1 MLNRIITWAVAA
13 PAELAHDGARP
24 ALPIFFHAG
33 VPARIGALCA
43 LALLLG
49 AAPGCRTSP
58 QAKEQRF
65 LQRGQAQMAKKDYA
79 RAALEFRSAAQAMP
93 NDAEPYYQ
101 WGLAAL
107 GLGDGNNAV
116 QAFRKTLQ
124 LNPKHTAA
132 QLKMAELMVASRRKE
147 LVEEGAANLNT
158 VLAASPDNPEALDA
172 MALAEIELGKTQ
184 DAANRL
190 EATLEK
196 FPSHLSSSVALA
208 RLKLRDRNFPEA
220 EAVLKNAV
228 ASAPQSSPA
237 ALALGQLYVLLGQ
250 NDKAEA
256 GFRKAIALDPKNA
269 TALLGLASLQMAGK
283 RVDEADRTYRQVSA
297 LENKQLRPL
306 HAIFLYRNGKQ
317 DAGLAELEK
326 LAKSDP
332 EDRNVRTLL
341 VSAYLER
348 KRADR
353 ALDVLT
359 AAIKRNPKD
368 SVDLLQ
374 KSELDLQAGQVAQAE
389 QQLKQVL
396 HLEPNSAAAHYALA
410 GVYRKQGSRLSE
422 NQELNNTLHADAG
435 MLQARLLLS
444 GNLRAQ
450 RQFTSALQICDE
462 APAQQKNNL
471 ALLIE
476 RNWALL
482 GNGSTAEVRAVLDRM
497 LHAQR
502 TPSVIL
508 QDGALRLQLKDYAG
522 APTDAEEVLK
532 TNPEDLSAALLAANT
547 YAAEGHPDK
556 AIARL
561 RQLAESRPQSAP
573 LHLLLGEWQTSEKQ
587 FSDARRSFE
596 AAKSADPNS
605 HGADLGLAQ
614 LDLQDNKTD
623 AARQRLEAIVKVDSK
638 NVPAL
643 LLLAHLDEQAANRVD
658 AVARYRAVLAV
669 DAANL
674 EALNDLAYNLAQQNP
689 DEALPLAQ
697 QAAEIAP
704 DNPAVQDTLGFVF
717 YRKGD
722 YRNAINYVKTA
733 VTKEPTPRRQ
743 FHLAMCY
750 SKSGDQNLAAK
761 TMAAALEKDPNLPK
775 TEHGW

>member
-1 MLNRIITWAVAA
+1 MLDPKIAW
-13 PAELAHDGARP
+13 PLA
-24 ALPIFFHAG
+24 
-33 VPARIGALCA
+33 A
-43 LALLLG
+43 LALFLS

-65 LQRGQAQMAKKDYA
+65 LRRGQAQMAKKDYA

-107 GLGDGNNAV
+107 ASGDGNSAV

-124 LNPKHTAA
+124 LNPKHNAA
-132 QLKMAELMVASRRKE
+132 QLKLAELMLASRRKE
-147 LVEEGAANLNT
+147 LVEEAAGNLRG

-172 MALAEIELGKTQ
+172 MALAEIELGKPE
-184 DAANRL
+184 DAAKRL

-196 FPSHLSSSVALA
+196 FPSHLTSSVALA
-208 RLKLRDRNFPEA
+208 RLKLRDKNFTEA

-256 GFRKAIALDPKNA
+256 GFRKAVALDPTNA
-269 TALLGLASLQMAGK
+269 TALLGLAGFQMAGK
-283 RVDEADRTYRQVSA
+283 RVDEADRTYQQVAA
-297 LENKQLRPL
+297 LGNKQLRPL
-306 HAIFLYRNGKQ
+306 HAIFLYRSGKK

-332 EDRNVRTLL
+332 DDRNVRTLL
-341 VSAYLER
+341 VGAYVDR
-348 KRADR
+348 KRTDS
-353 ALDVLT
+353 ALAVLN
-359 AAIKRNPKD
+359 AAIKRNAKD
-368 SVDLLQ
+368 TNALLQ
-374 KSELDLQAGQVAQAE
+374 KSELDLQAGRASQAG

-410 GVYRKQGSRLSE
+410 AVYRVQGSHLSE
-422 NQELNNTLHADAG
+422 NQELNSALKADPG
-435 MLQARLLLS
+435 MLQARLQLA

-450 RQFTSALQICDE
+450 GQYKSALQTCDE
-462 APAQQKNNL
+462 APAPQKSNL
-471 ALLIE
+471 TLLIE
-476 RNWALL
+476 RNWSLL
-482 GNGSTAEVRAVLDRM
+482 ADGSSAELRATLDRM
-497 LHAQR
+497 LRAQR
-502 TPSVIL
+502 VPVVIL
-508 QDGALRLQLKDYAG
+508 QDGALRLLQKDYAG
-522 APTDAEEVLK
+522 ARADAEEVLK
-532 TNPEDLSAALLAANT
+532 TSPEDLRAALLITNS
-547 YAAEGHPDK
+547 YAAEGHRDK
-556 AIARL
+556 GIARL
-561 RQLAESRPQSAP
+561 RQLTESRPQSAP
-573 LHLLLGEWQTSEKQ
+573 LHLLLGEWLSREKQ
-587 FSDARRSFE
+587 IPEARKAFE
-596 AAKSADPNS
+596 AAKNAAPASV
-605 HGADLGLAQ
+605 GADLGLAQ
-614 LDLQDNKTD
+614 LDLQESKTD
-623 AARQRLEAIVKVDSK
+623 AARQRLETVVQVDPK

-643 LLLAHLDEQAANRVD
+643 LLLAHLDELAANRAG
-658 AVARYRAVLAV
+658 AVTRYRAVLAV
-669 DAANL
+669 DSANL

-697 QAAEIAP
+697 HAAEIAP
-704 DNPAVQDTLGFVF
+704 DNAAVQDTLGFVF

-722 YRNAINYVKTA
+722 YRNATNYVKTA
-733 VTKEPTPRRQ
+733 VSKEPTPRRQ

-750 SKSGDQNLAAK
+750 SKSGDRNLAAK

>member
-1 MLNRIITWAVAA
+1 MLDRRVTW
-13 PAELAHDGARP
+13 PLA
-24 ALPIFFHAG
+24 L
-33 VPARIGALCA
+33 
-43 LALLLG
+43 LALLLSSV
-49 AAPGCRTSP
+49 ACKTSP

-65 LQRGQAQMAKKDYA
+65 LRRGQAQMAKKDYA
-79 RAALEFRSAAQAMP
+79 RAVLEFRSAAQTMP

-107 GLGDGNNAV
+107 GLGDGTTAV

-124 LNPKHTAA
+124 LNPKHNAA
-132 QLKMAELMVASRRKE
+132 QLKLAELLVASRRKE
-147 LVEEGAANLNT
+147 FVEEAAKNLRA

-172 MALAEIELGKTQ
+172 MALAEIELGKSE
-184 DAANRL
+184 DAAKRL
-190 EATLEK
+190 EGTLEK

-208 RLKLRDRNFPEA
+208 RLKLRDRNLPEA

-237 ALALGQLYVLLGQ
+237 ATALGQLYVLLSQ
-250 NDKAEA
+250 SDKAEA
-256 GFRKAIALDPKNA
+256 GFRRAVALDPANA

-283 RVDEADRTYRQVSA
+283 RLDEADRTYQQVAA
-297 LENKQLRPL
+297 LGNSQLRPL
-306 HAIFLYRNGKQ
+306 HAIFLYRSGKQ

-332 EDRNVRTLL
+332 DDRNVRTLL
-341 VSAYLER
+341 VSAYVDR
-348 KRADR
+348 KHTDR
-353 ALDVLT
+353 AVGVLT

-368 SVDLLQ
+368 AVALLE
-374 KSELDLQAGQVAQAE
+374 KSELDLQAGQVSQAE

-410 GVYRKQGSRLSE
+410 AVYRVQGSRLSE
-422 NQELNNTLHADAG
+422 NQELNNALHADPG
-435 MLQARLLLS
+435 MLQARLLLA

-450 RQFTSALQICDE
+450 GQFKSALQTCDE
-462 APAQQKNNL
+462 APAQQKTNL

-482 GNGSTAEVRAVLDRM
+482 ASGSAAEVRATLDRI
-497 LHAQR
+497 LRAQR
-502 TPSVIL
+502 VPAVIL
-508 QDGALRLQLKDYAG
+508 QDGALRLQQKDYAG
-522 APTDAEEVLK
+522 ARADAEEVLK
-532 TNPEDLSAALLAANT
+532 TSPEDLSAAVLITNA
-547 YAAEGHPDK
+547 YAAEGHPDRG
-556 AIARL
+556 IARL
-561 RQLAESRPQSAP
+561 RQLAESQPHSAP
-573 LHLLLGEWQTSEKQ
+573 LHVLLGEWEARTKQ
-587 FSDARRSFE
+587 VPDARKSFE
-596 AAKSADPNS
+596 AAKSADPAS
-605 HGADLGLAQ
+605 LSADLGLAQ
-614 LDLQDNKTD
+614 LDLQEGKAD
-623 AARQRLEAIVKVDSK
+623 AARQRLETMVRVDPK

-643 LLLAHLDEQAANRVD
+643 LLLAHIDELGANRAG
-658 AVARYRAVLAV
+658 AVTRYRAVLAV
-669 DAANL
+669 DGANL

-704 DNPAVQDTLGFVF
+704 DNAAVQDTLGFVF

-722 YRNAINYVKTA
+722 YRNATNYVKTA
-733 VTKEPTPRRQ
+733 VSKEPTARRQ

-750 SKSGDQNLAAK
+750 SKSGDQTLAAK

-775 TEHGW
+775 TERGW